1 MELRKIRFKLMM
13 LGAVFLLCIGF
24 WMIVLKW
31 ISCEIKEKKE
41 ESKIES
47 FIKNDN
53 NIPQEKEELKSQNN
67 KVVTKS
73 DNYNYIAILE
83 IPNISL
89 KKGLVDINNKYND
102 IKYNVKILKESNM
115 PNVDN
120 GNLILVAHNGNS
132 NISFFKNLDKLNEG
146 EYIYIYYDNYKYTYR
161 YSYNYEIEKNGQ
173 AVIKRDNNK
182 TTISLVTCKKNDK
195 KKQMV
200 YIGYLVNKELINEY

>member
-1 MELRKIRFKLMM
+1 MELRKIRFKLMI

-41 ESKIES
+41 ETKIES
-47 FIKNDN
+47 FIEDN
-53 NIPQEKEELKSQNN
+53 SSLVTEKETKSQD
-67 KVVTKS
+67 KVVAKKKE
-73 DNYNYIAILE
+73 NYNYIAILE

-132 NISFFKNLDKLNEG
+132 NISFFKNLDKLKEG
-146 EYIYIYYDNYKYTYR
+146 DYINIYYDNYKYIYK
-161 YSYNYEIEKNGQ
+161 YNYNYEIEKNGQ

>member
-1 MELRKIRFKLMM
+1 MELRKIRFKLMI

-41 ESKIES
+41 ETQIES

-53 NIPQEKEELKSQNN
+53 NIPQEKEESKSQNN

-89 KKGLVDINNKYND
+89 KKGLLDINNKYND

-132 NISFFKNLDKLNEG
+132 NISFFKNLDKLKEG